1 MKNSKLT
8 TLICGLIAIAATV
21 IFYLLTFDNIFTI
34 PMRWVSLMFLLVTEC
49 VGTLKALF
57 VQKNFITQASVFTSI
72 AHLVAVLILSI
83 VFVNFFPLALK
94 TYILLNILMLC
105 ALAAVDLF
113 LLHFGKNVSASS
125 KKLKQSQSVMDACHA
140 KAQGLV
146 VVYGQSEYKDDL
158 VAIAELIKYSDN
170 SELTDD
176 EATIL
181 AKLGELE
188 AQLKDGGE
196 GVPNLIIE
204 IKNVINLRSIKMKSL
219 KRGGY

>member
-21 IFYLLTFDNIFTI
+21 IFYLLTFDSIFTI
-34 PMRWVSLMFLLVTEC
+34 PMRWVSLMFLLITEC
-49 VGTLKALF
+49 IGTLKALF
-57 VQKNFITQASVFTSI
+57 VQKNIITQASVFTSG

-113 LLHFGKNVSASS
+113 LLHFGKNMSASN
-125 KKLKQSQSVMDACHA
+125 KKLKQSQSVMDACYA

-146 VVYGQSEYKDDL
+146 AVYGQSMYKDDL
-158 VAIAELIKYSDN
+158 VAITELIKYSDN

-176 EATIL
+176 ETTIL

>member
-8 TLICGLIAIAATV
+8 ILICGLIAIAATV

-34 PMRWVSLMFLLVTEC
+34 PMRWVSLMFLLITEC
-49 VGTLKALF
+49 IGTLKALF
-57 VQKNFITQASVFTSI
+57 VQKNIITQASVFTSG

-94 TYILLNILMLC
+94 TYILLSILMLC

-113 LLHFGKNVSASS
+113 ILHFGKNMSAIN
-125 KKLKQSQSVMDACHA
+125 KKLKQSQSVMDACYA

-146 VVYGQSEYKDDL
+146 AVYGQSMHKDDL
-158 VAIAELIKYSDN
+158 VAITELIKYFDN

-196 GVPNLIIE
+196 GVPDLIIE